1 MREKQAVGTR
11 GPFLTTSKPAAPATP
26 VVTTPANHQMR
37 NLAARQVRLV
47 AHSSVPGSR
56 RPQARLLSNKTHY
69 SPTDPDARISI
80 KPGKAR
86 ALNYLSRLA
95 VDTAHGVISHAQAD
109 FADSR
114 DSRHLPR
121 LLTGLPQRL
130 RSDDL
135 PLRDLLADA
144 GYANGA
150 NCALLAAQHIT
161 TWVPSFGQYEAN
173 IEGFTYDA

>member
-1 MREKQAVGTR
+1 MGS
-11 GPFLTTSKPAAPATP
+11 TT
-26 VVTTPANHQMR
+26 
-37 NLAARQVRLV
+37 
-47 AHSSVPGSR
+47 
-56 RPQARLLSNKTHY
+56 
-69 SPTDPDARISI
+69 
-80 KPGKAR
+80 
-86 ALNYLSRLA
+86 
-95 VDTAHGVISHAQAD
+95 DTAHGVISHAQAD

-150 NCALLAAQHIT
+150 NCALLAAQRIT
-161 TWVPSFGQYEAN
+161 TWIPSFGQYEAN